1 MLFERMKQTFALTGL
16 LFALSLAPV
25 SAREYLVFF
34 GTYTGAKSKGIY
46 VARFD
51 DKTGRLST
59 PELAAETKS
68 PSFLALHPD
77 GRVLYAVGEA
87 TSVGQSRQGAVTAFS
102 IEPRGGQLTVLNSQP
117 SGGAGPCHLTLDMK
131 RSVLFTANY
140 GGGSVGALPIRSNG
154 MLDAPISVAQHTGS
168 SVNPRRQEGPHAHCV
183 NLDPAEKFLLVCDL
197 GLDKVM
203 VYRPGPGAGALTP
216 NDPPFATVAPGAGP
230 RHLAF
235 QPSGKYVHVLNELN
249 STITTY
255 AYDQRRGTLLEGQ
268 TISTLPVGFTGSTTC
283 AEIEVHPSGKFVYA
297 SNRGHD
303 SIAVFAVAKRTGLL
317 SSVEYEPTQGK
328 TPRHFTLDPTG
339 RWLLA
344 ENQGSDSVVVFRV
357 NAKTGALEATGQT
370 VEVPSPVC
378 AVFLA
383 AKK

>member
-1 MLFERMKQTFALTGL
+1 MFSERMKQTFATTGL
-16 LFALSLAPV
+16 VFALSLVPV
-25 SAREYLVFF
+25 SAREYLVYF

-51 DKTGRLST
+51 DKSGNLST
-59 PELAAETKS
+59 PELAVETKS
-68 PSFLALHPD
+68 PSFLALHPK

-87 TSVGQSRQGAVTAFS
+87 TSVGETRQGAVTAFS
-102 IEPRGGQLTVLNSQP
+102 IEPRTGRLTILNSQP
-117 SGGAGPCHLTLDMK
+117 SGGAGPCHLTLDAK
-131 RSVLFTANY
+131 RGLLFTANY
-140 GGGSVGALPIRSNG
+140 GSGSVGALPIRADG
-154 MLDAPISVAQHTGS
+154 ALDAPVSVAQHAGS

-183 NLDPAEKFLLVCDL
+183 NLDPGKKFLLVCDL

-203 VYRPGPGAGALTP
+203 VYRPGKGATALTP
-216 NDPPFATVAPGAGP
+216 NDPPFATVASGAGP

-235 QPSGKYVHVLNELN
+235 QPNGKFVHVLNELN

-255 AYDQRRGTLLEGQ
+255 SYNRRRGTLQEGQ
-268 TISTLPVGFTGSTTC
+268 TISTLPAGFSGSTSC

-303 SIAVFAVAKRTGLL
+303 SIAVFAADKRTGLL
-317 SSVEYEPTQGK
+317 SPVEHEPTQGK

-339 RWLLA
+339 HWLLA

-357 NAKTGALEATGQT
+357 DAKTGALEATGQT
-370 VEVPSPVC
+370 VEVPSPVS
-378 AVFLA
+378 AVFLEIR
-383 AKK
+383 

>member
-1 MLFERMKQTFALTGL
+1 MFSEGMKRTLALTGC
-16 LFALSLAPV
+16 LFALSLMPV
-25 SAREYLVFF
+25 SAREYFVYF

-51 DKTGRLST
+51 DKSGKLSA

-68 PSFLALHPD
+68 PSFLALHPK

-87 TSVGQSRQGAVTAFS
+87 TTVGETRQGAVTAFS
-102 IEPRGGQLTVLNSQP
+102 VEPRTGRLTVLNSQP
-117 SGGAGPCHLTLDMK
+117 SGGAGPCHLTLDAK
-131 RSVLFTANY
+131 RGLLFTANY
-140 GGGSVGALPIRSNG
+140 GGGSVGALPIRADGS
-154 MLDAPISVAQHTGS
+154 LDAPISVAQHAGS
-168 SVNPRRQEGPHAHCV
+168 SVNPRRQQGPHAHCV
-183 NLDPAEKFLLVCDL
+183 NLDPAKKFLLVCDL

-203 VYRPGPGAGALTP
+203 VYRLGEGAAALTP
-216 NDPPFATVAPGAGP
+216 NDPPFASVAPGAGP

-235 QPSGKYVHVLNELN
+235 QPNGRFVHVLNELN

-255 AYDQRRGTLLEGQ
+255 AYDQRRGTLVEGQ
-268 TISTLPVGFTGSTTC
+268 TLSTLPAGFSGSTSC

-303 SIAVFAVAKRTGLL
+303 SIAVFAADRKTGLL
-317 SSVEYEPTQGK
+317 SPVEHEPTQGK
-328 TPRHFTLDPTG
+328 TPRHFALDPSG

-357 NAKTGALEATGQT
+357 DAKTGTLEPTGQT

-378 AVFLA
+378 AVFLPTR
-383 AKK
+383 

>member
-1 MLFERMKQTFALTGL
+1 MFSERMKQTVAIAGCL
-16 LFALSLAPV
+16 LALSLLPI
-25 SAREYLVFF
+25 SGREYFVYF

-46 VARFD
+46 VSRFD
-51 DKTGRLST
+51 DKSGKLSAA
-59 PELAAETKS
+59 ELAVETKS
-68 PSFLALHPD
+68 PSFLALHPK

-87 TSVGQSRQGAVTAFS
+87 TTVGETRQGAVTAFS
-102 IEPRGGQLTVLNSQP
+102 VEARTGRLTSLNSQP
-117 SGGAGPCHLTLDMK
+117 SGGAGPCHLTLDVN
-131 RSVLFTANY
+131 RGLLFTANY
-140 GGGSVGALPIRSNG
+140 GGGSVGALPIRADG
-154 MLDAPISVAQHTGS
+154 TLGAPINVSQHAGA

-183 NLDPAEKFLLVCDL
+183 NLDPGKKFLLVCDL

-203 VYRPGPGAGALTP
+203 VYRLGDGKEALTP
-216 NDPPFATVAPGAGP
+216 NNPPFATVAPGAGP

-235 QPSGKYVHVLNELN
+235 QPNGKFVHVLNELN
-249 STITTY
+249 STISTC
-255 AYDQRRGTLLEGQ
+255 AYDQRRGTLQEGQ
-268 TISTLPVGFTGSTTC
+268 TVSTLPAGFSGSTSC

-303 SIAVFAVAKRTGLL
+303 SIAVFAAAKRTGLL
-317 SSVEYEPTQGK
+317 SPVEHEPTQGK

-378 AVFLA
+378 ALFVA
-383 AKK
+383 AME